1 MDALEN
7 ISYPFEEESDLDP
20 LIDQAGEKRAVLIG
34 SSTHGTSEFYKW
46 RAKITRRLIEEK
58 NFSFIAVE
66 GDWPACYQ
74 INRYV
79 KGQLPEQ
86 SARDALSAFDRWP
99 TWIWANEEVLDFIEW
114 LAAYNKEL
122 PEDRRVGFFGLDLYN
137 LWDSLTAA
145 VRYMQGTN
153 PEIASIARDIYKC
166 FEPHKQVVDGHPWSV
181 SQIPESCRDEVSKF
195 ISSIEHLPPTGAG
208 IAAEE
213 KLNAEES
220 ALAAV
225 NAERYFRSVLRGDPE
240 AWNLRE
246 EHMANTCFR
255 LLNFFGKGFEA
266 KGVVWAHNTHVGDAR
281 ATEMAERTEAS
292 IGQLVRNRLGTEQ
305 TFLVGLGTF
314 QGRVIAAS
322 DWEAPAQDIEL
333 PPAVYESWESVLHSF
348 GQRNRMLLF
357 SQTEKRASFFAEMN
371 SHRAIGVIFDPN
383 VEFGNYL
390 QAALG
395 DSYDSFLFID
405 TTSALH
411 PLPVEPKPGEIPG
424 TYPSAS

>member
-20 LIDQAGEKRAVLIG
+20 LIDQAGGKRAVLIG

-46 RAKITRRLIEEK
+46 RAKITQRLIEEK

-66 GDWPACYQ
+66 GDWPACYH

-79 KGQLPEQ
+79 KGQLPER
-86 SARDALSAFDRWP
+86 SARDALSAFNRWP
-99 TWIWANEEVLDFIEW
+99 TWIWANEEVLGFIEW
-114 LAAYNKEL
+114 LAAYNKDL
-122 PEDRRVGFFGLDLYN
+122 PEDRQVGFYGLDLYN
-137 LWDSLTAA
+137 LRDSLTAA
-145 VRYMQGTN
+145 VRYMQGAN
-153 PEIASIARDIYKC
+153 PEIAGIAREIYGC
-166 FEPHKQVVDGHPWSV
+166 FEPNKKVMDGHPWSV
-181 SQIPESCRDEVSKF
+181 AQIPESCQDEVTRF
-195 ISSIEHLPPTGAG
+195 LSSLEHLPPAGAG
-208 IAAEE
+208 IEAEE
-213 KLNAEES
+213 KLNAEEG

-225 NAERYFRSVLRGDPE
+225 DAERYFRSILRGDPE

-246 EHMANTCFR
+246 EHMANTFFR

-292 IGQLVRNRLGTEQ
+292 MGQLVRDRLGTEQ

-314 QGRVIAAS
+314 QGRVMSAS
-322 DWEAPAQDIEL
+322 DWEAPAQDMEL

-357 SQTEKRASFFAEMN
+357 SQAEKRASFFAEMN
-371 SHRAIGVIFDPN
+371 SLRSIGVIFDPN
-383 VEFGNYL
+383 AEFGNYL
-390 QAALG
+390 RAALG
-395 DSYDSFLFID
+395 DSYDSFLFVD

-411 PLPVEPKPGEIPG
+411 PLPVEPKPGEIPD